1 VTDTPDEFEA
11 YVEGIDRP
19 DDAARTEGARLA
31 AEAGSGGGRLGEL
44 AAWLAGVQ
52 GRAPAVA
59 PRRARLVVIG
69 DRPVGRSASLAQ
81 ALDVE
86 VVVTDR
92 RTEPEPDV
100 LAEVRA
106 GAALAD
112 AAVDAGVDLL
122 LLALPD
128 PALAVPAAAL
138 VGLLTRSD
146 AAEVTATGQ
155 PDAAWM
161 VAAAATRDAM
171 RRGRGL
177 LADQE
182 AMLRAVGGPGLAAA
196 VGLLLQ
202 AAVRRTPVVLDGP
215 VSAAA
220 ALVAARI
227 AFRAPLWWLAGS
239 LSPDPA
245 HALAL
250 ERLSLD
256 PVLDLGLRGDDGT
269 GALLAVPLLRAAV
282 TPVA

>member
-1 VTDTPDEFEA
+1 VTDTPGEFEA

-31 AEAGSGGGRLGEL
+31 EAAGSGGGRLGEL

-122 LLALPD
+122 LVALPD

-182 AMLRAVGGPGLAAA
+182 AMLRAIGGPGLAAA

>member
-1 VTDTPDEFEA
+1 VTDTPGEFEA
-11 YVEGIDRP
+11 YVDGIVRP
-19 DDAARTEGARLA
+19 DDEARAEGARLA

-44 AAWLAGVQ
+44 AAWLAAVQ
-52 GRAPAVA
+52 GRAPAGA
-59 PRRARLVVIG
+59 PHRARLVVIG
-69 DRPVGRSASLAQ
+69 DRPAGRSASLAE
-81 ALDVE
+81 AFGVE
-86 VVVTDR
+86 VMVSDR

-100 LAEVRA
+100 MAEVQA
-106 GAALAD
+106 GAGLAD

-128 PALAVPAAAL
+128 PALVVPSAAL

-155 PDAAWM
+155 PDADWM
-161 VAAAATRDAM
+161 VAAAQTRDAM

-177 LADQE
+177 LADQA

>member
-1 VTDTPDEFEA
+1 VTYTRSEFAA

-19 DDAARTEGARLA
+19 DDAARSEGARLA

-44 AAWLAGVQ
+44 AAWLAAVQ
-52 GRAPAVA
+52 GRAPAGP
-59 PRRARLVVIG
+59 PRRARLVVVG
-69 DRPVGRSASLAQ
+69 DRPAGRSAALAE
-81 ALDVE
+81 ALGVE

-100 LAEVRA
+100 LDELQA
-106 GAALAD
+106 GAGIAD

-128 PALAVPAAAL
+128 PRLAVPAAAL

-155 PDAAWM
+155 SDADWM

-202 AAVRRTPVVLDGP
+202 AALRRTPVVLDGP

-220 ALVAARI
+220 ALVATRV

-250 ERLSLD
+250 ERMSLD